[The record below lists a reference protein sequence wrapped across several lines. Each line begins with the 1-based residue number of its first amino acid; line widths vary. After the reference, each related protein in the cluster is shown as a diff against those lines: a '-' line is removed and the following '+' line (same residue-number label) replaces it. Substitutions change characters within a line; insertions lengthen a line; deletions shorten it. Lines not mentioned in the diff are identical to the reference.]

1 MAKQLKK
8 FQHFKQISE
17 NFKISDISKM
27 YSKSWQHKKETFTK
41 SWANELTIYENAHTQ
56 LADTS
61 KTNKL

>member
-1 MAKQLKK
+1 MVKQLKK
-8 FQHFKQISE
+8 FQYLKQISE
-17 NFKISDISKM
+17 ILKM
-27 YSKSWQHKKETFTK
+27 YSKSWQHRKETFTK